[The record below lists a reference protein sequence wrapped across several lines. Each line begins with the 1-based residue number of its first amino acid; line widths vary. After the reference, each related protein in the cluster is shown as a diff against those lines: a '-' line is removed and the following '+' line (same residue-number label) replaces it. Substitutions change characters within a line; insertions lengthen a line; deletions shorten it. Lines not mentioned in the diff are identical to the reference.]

1 MTCFLLILHPPL
13 SSLALTCGRYDDM
26 YTEFEWDSC
35 LDNTTQPLLAV
46 NLSVDVNGES
56 IEGHQN
62 EVLMESLIFRVLAL
76 WPARHPFG
84 TAWSS
89 IM

>member
-1 MTCFLLILHPPL
+1 MRNLQWDYTPDSSTKPL
-13 SSLALTCGRYDDM
+13 EG
-26 YTEFEWDSC
+26 
-35 LDNTTQPLLAV
+35 V
-46 NLSVDVNGES
+46 NLSLDVNGES